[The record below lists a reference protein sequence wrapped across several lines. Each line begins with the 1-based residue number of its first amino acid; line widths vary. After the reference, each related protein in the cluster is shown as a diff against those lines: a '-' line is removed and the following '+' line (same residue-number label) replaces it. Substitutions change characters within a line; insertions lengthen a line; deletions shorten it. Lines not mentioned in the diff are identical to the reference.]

1 MEGNLPIETERQ
13 VVNAKLW
20 AVLTELENALP
31 LSQITLEITVCHYRF
46 IVFRPDE
53 GIAHLLAFDR
63 LEFDALSLDQL
74 LDRMMEQEILSALEL
89 APIAVKMTVRQG
101 AIHVS
106 TNHRNAS

>member
-53 GIAHLLAFDR
+53 GIAHLLAFAGR
-63 LEFDALSLDQL
+63 SLM
-74 LDRMMEQEILSALEL
+74 RF
-89 APIAVKMTVRQG
+89 P
-101 AIHVS
+101 S
-106 TNHRNAS
+106 TSFLTG